1 MISEKIKAKLKD
13 LPDSSG
19 VYIMLSKDK
28 QILYIGKAKVLKNR
42 VKQYFQEGTSKTVK
56 VMKLVEKIDDF
67 NYIMTNNE
75 IEALVLENNLIKKH
89 KPPYN
94 ILLKDDKNYPFLR
107 INLKE
112 DFPRIEIVRKLKQD
126 GAKYF
131 GPYMQG
137 ISVKEIT
144 EILYSAFPVRECG
157 LNFSKI
163 PKNHRPCLNHHI
175 GRCLAP
181 CAGLCTNGEY
191 RRVIDKVVSFLGGE
205 DKEVEEILYKKMT
218 SASEE
223 EDFEL
228 ALFYRDKLKIL
239 DKIVRKQITALPK
252 NIDIDVFAIAS
263 NGFNTVVSL
272 LIVRGGKLLGG
283 HKEVILDVS
292 SDEIALANYIMSYYD
307 NSLFNAHEI
316 VTAIDI
322 EGADVIEEY
331 LSEKSGRRVN
341 VLSPKMGIRRQLAD
355 MAVNNAVDYLEKSI
369 GLMERKENMT
379 IGGMTQLQEFL
390 KLPKMPI
397 RMECFDISNIS
408 GRDKVSSMVVFT
420 NGEPD
425 RSQYRRFKIRTVEGA
440 NDFASMKETI
450 TRRFMRYK
458 EGKDSSF
465 SKLPDLVVIDGGPG
479 QLTYTKQALEEVG
492 MTDLNVIGL
501 AERFEDIYLFDS
513 NVPLRMDKN
522 SYGLRLLQ
530 RLRDEAHRFAITFHR
545 KLREKRQVASVLMEK
560 IDGLGKS
567 TFDALMDK
575 FKSMENIEKATYDE
589 LIAIPRMRKSVAE
602 NIVKYFKDS
611 DAAGGLSGELDE

>member
-1 MISEKIKAKLKD
+1 MVDFKGKLKD
-13 LPDSSG
+13 VPTNPG
-19 VYIMLSKDK
+19 VYLMLDA
-28 QILYIGKAKVLKNR
+28 QGEIIYVGKAKNLKNR
-42 VKQYFQEGTSKTVK
+42 LRSYFFNLSNRTAK
-56 VMKLVEKIDDF
+56 VMAMLDHVDDF
-67 NYIMTNNE
+67 RYIICASE
-75 IEALVLENNLIKKH
+75 VDALLTENNLIKKH
-89 KPPYN
+89 SPRYN
-94 ILLKDDKNYPFLR
+94 ILLKDDKAYPFVR
-107 INLKE
+107 IDMKQPYPKI
-112 DFPRIEIVRKLKQD
+112 DVVRKLKND

-131 GPYMQG
+131 GPYMQS
-137 ISVKEIT
+137 INVRDIT
-144 EILYSAFPVRECG
+144 DLIHTAFCVRDC
-157 LNFSKI
+157 NRDMQKPS
-163 PKNHRPCLNHHI
+163 RPCLNKHQ

-181 CAGLCTNGEY
+181 CAGLCTKGEY

-513 NVPLRMDKN
+513 NVPHRMDKN